1 MKLRV
6 YWVIFWRP
14 DEPSFFSCCSCG
26 IALLISCMMIDAE
39 MYGITPSANSE
50 KRSSAPPVNRLNTS
64 TMVPCCEFMN
74 CNRACGFTPG
84 TGMKVPIR

>member
-1 MKLRV
+1 M

-14 DEPSFFSCCSCG
+14 DEPSFFSCWSCG
-26 IALLISCMMIDAE
+26 TALDISCMMMDAE

-64 TMVPCCEFMN
+64 TIVPCWLFMN
-74 CNRACGFTPG
+74 CSSAWGLTPG
-84 TGMKVPIR
+84 TGMYVPTR